1 MFNIEL
7 DVNGE
12 STHSEISQ
20 FAEDHGCKATLV
32 KSGLTR
38 ISYGGN
44 PLYLFQSE
52 KFDYLDELVSQILGI
67 STDTEF
73 SKTSIYEN

>member
-44 PLYLFQSE
+44 PLYLFQS
-52 KFDYLDELVSQILGI
+52 
-67 STDTEF
+67 
-73 SKTSIYEN
+73 